1 MLVEQMDS
9 ENSSQ
14 VVQVSEPWVQAQ
26 SAENGSILLSQVLR
40 ALTNLPET
48 NSGAVAVANLAQ
60 PQKSKSVV
68 VGQANLPTSQTA
80 PVSQTHVLIPVSALS
95 SNRSL
100 EALGATVNTRPL
112 LLQTTSVPPTP
123 TTSTPAQAP
132 LLSSIQMPTAVAM
145 PNGGLSRVGAVNNVL
160 PAALVNSTTANL
172 IAQLANS
179 VSAGMLTV
187 AQSSLLTHPQDVSS
201 TLTELGQLLSTIS
214 SLTSTLRTSLDT
226 LISMTSIDSSVLTST
241 STSISTTVTP
251 PQPPPV
257 APLPTGRLITLRVIP
272 NSTGSNFVGFQQ
284 TVMKAPSTVSTE
296 SRSSEVISEAKSSN
310 PTCDVP
316 SMGQVQP
323 AFGVNT
329 TDSVVVNQLPTV
341 STPPPPPPPPLPSL
355 AVAVKPVVNPRKR
368 PPPIASRVSEGSE
381 RHPAKSASPLSEEGV
396 ASVPVSISNVATSS
410 SPVSSVASS
419 GRTDERTSRTDSNVA
434 APVASSS
441 EEAEEVTQPSTVSAS
456 HPTPEAQKLA
466 AAAPAV
472 SNWARKNLYICP
484 MEACRKSFIKRSK
497 LRDHLC
503 GHTGER
509 PYVCSLCKARFI
521 RSCDLRRHNLSH
533 SKAENS
539 VPDASSLHSV
549 S

>member
-112 LLQTTSVPPTP
+112 LLQTTSVPPTS
-123 TTSTPAQAP
+123 TTSAPAQAP

-284 TVMKAPSTVSTE
+284 TMMKAPSSVSTE

-329 TDSVVVNQLPTV
+329 TDSVVVNQLPAV
-341 STPPPPPPPPLPSL
+341 STPPPSL

-381 RHPAKSASPLSEEGV
+381 GRPVKSASPMSEEVV
-396 ASVPVSISNVATSS
+396 ASVPVSISNVVTSS
-410 SPVSSVASS
+410 SPVNSAASS
-419 GRTDERTSRTDSNVA
+419 GRTGERTNTTDSNVA
-434 APVASSS
+434 APVASSEE
-441 EEAEEVTQPSTVSAS
+441 EEAEEVKQPSTVSAS
-456 HPTPEAQKLA
+456 HAIPEAYKLA
-466 AAAPAV
+466 ATV
-472 SNWARKNLYICP
+472 SSISNWAYKNLYICP
-484 MEACRKSFIKRSK
+484 MAGCGKGFVTRSK

-509 PYVCSLCKARFI
+509 PYVCAICKSTFVRI
-521 RSCDLRRHNLSH
+521 NYLRRHSYSH
-533 SKAENS
+533 FS
-539 VPDASSLHSV
+539 VRRVCPVSSSLPPV

>member
-9 ENSSQ
+9 ENSNQ
-14 VVQVSEPWVQAQ
+14 MVQVSEPWVQAQ

-48 NSGAVAVANLAQ
+48 NSGAVAVANLT
-60 PQKSKSVV
+60 QKSKSVV

-95 SNRSL
+95 STRSL

-123 TTSTPAQAP
+123 TTSTPAQTP
-132 LLSSIQMPTAVAM
+132 LLSSIHMPTAVPM
-145 PNGGLSRVGAVNNVL
+145 PNGDLSRVGTVNNVL

-201 TLTELGQLLSTIS
+201 TLTELGQLLATIS

-251 PQPPPV
+251 PLPSSV

-272 NSTGSNFVGFQQ
+272 NGSGSNFVGFQP
-284 TVMKAPSTVSTE
+284 TVMKTPSTVSSE
-296 SRSSEVISEAKSSN
+296 SRSSEVISEAKPSN
-310 PTCDVP
+310 PTCEVP
-316 SMGQVQP
+316 AIAQVQP
-323 AFGVNT
+323 ASGVNP
-329 TDSVVVNQLPTV
+329 TDSVIVNQLPTV
-341 STPPPPPPPPLPSL
+341 STPPPPPSL
-355 AVAVKPVVNPRKR
+355 AVAVKPAVNPRKR
-368 PPPIASRVSEGSE
+368 PPPIASRVSEGAE
-381 RHPAKSASPLSEEGV
+381 RRPSMSASPLSEEVV
-396 ASVPVSISNVATSS
+396 ASVPVSISNVVTSN
-410 SPVSSVASS
+410 SPVTSVASS
-419 GRTDERTSRTDSNVA
+419 GRTDERTNTTDSNV
-434 APVASSS
+434 PVP
-441 EEAEEVTQPSTVSAS
+441 EETEEVTQPSTVSTP
-456 HPTPEAQKLA
+456 HPIPEAHKLA
-466 AAAPAV
+466 AGVSAV
-472 SNWARKNLYICP
+472 SNWAYKNLYICP
-484 MEACRKSFIKRSK
+484 MEGCGKGFLRRSK

-509 PYVCSLCKARFI
+509 PYVCATCKATFVRVN
-521 RSCDLRRHNLSH
+521 DLRRHSYSH
-533 SKAENS
+533 FS
-539 VPDASSLHSV
+539 VRRAFPGSSSLPPV

>member
-1 MLVEQMDS
+1 
-9 ENSSQ
+9 
-14 VVQVSEPWVQAQ
+14 
-26 SAENGSILLSQVLR
+26 
-40 ALTNLPET
+40 
-48 NSGAVAVANLAQ
+48 
-60 PQKSKSVV
+60 
-68 VGQANLPTSQTA
+68 
-80 PVSQTHVLIPVSALS
+80 
-95 SNRSL
+95 
-100 EALGATVNTRPL
+100 
-112 LLQTTSVPPTP
+112 
-123 TTSTPAQAP
+123 
-132 LLSSIQMPTAVAM
+132 
-145 PNGGLSRVGAVNNVL
+145 
-160 PAALVNSTTANL
+160 
-172 IAQLANS
+172 
-179 VSAGMLTV
+179 MLTV

-201 TLTELGQLLSTIS
+201 TLTELGQLLATIS

-251 PQPPPV
+251 PPPSSV

-272 NSTGSNFVGFQQ
+272 NGSGSNFVGFQP
-284 TVMKAPSTVSTE
+284 TVMKTPSTVTSE
-296 SRSSEVISEAKSSN
+296 SRSSEVISEAKPSN

-316 SMGQVQP
+316 AIAQAQP
-323 AFGVNT
+323 ASGVNT
-329 TDSVVVNQLPTV
+329 TGSVVVNQLPAV
-341 STPPPPPPPPLPSL
+341 STPPPPPSSL

-368 PPPIASRVSEGSE
+368 PPPIASKVPEGAE
-381 RHPAKSASPLSEEGV
+381 RRPSKSASPLSEEAV
-396 ASVPVSISNVATSS
+396 TSVPVSISNVMASS
-410 SPVSSVASS
+410 SPVNSVASS
-419 GRTDERTSRTDSNVA
+419 GRTDERPNTTDSNVTV
-434 APVASSS
+434 PVASSS
-441 EEAEEVTQPSTVSAS
+441 EEAEEVTQPSTVSTP

-509 PYVCSLCKARFI
+509 PYVCPLCKARFI

-539 VPDASSLHSV
+539 VPDSSSPHSI